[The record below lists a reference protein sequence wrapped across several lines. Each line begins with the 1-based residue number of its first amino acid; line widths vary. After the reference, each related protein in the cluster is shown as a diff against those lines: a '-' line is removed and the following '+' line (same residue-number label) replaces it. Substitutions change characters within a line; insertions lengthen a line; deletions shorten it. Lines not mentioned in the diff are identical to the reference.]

1 MTGQGGDESRV
12 LRVLHV
18 EDNAGDV
25 RLVAEGLKES
35 GVPHEAYVVNDGF
48 QAFEFL
54 RRKGS
59 FSDAPRPD
67 LVWLDLIL
75 PRRGG
80 ERFWPI

>member
-1 MTGQGGDESRV
+1 MTGQGGDETRV
-12 LRVLHV
+12 LHVLHV
-18 EDNAGDV
+18 EDNAGDA
-25 RLVAEGLKES
+25 RLVAEGLTES
-35 GVPHEAYVVNDGF
+35 GVFHEAYVVNDGF